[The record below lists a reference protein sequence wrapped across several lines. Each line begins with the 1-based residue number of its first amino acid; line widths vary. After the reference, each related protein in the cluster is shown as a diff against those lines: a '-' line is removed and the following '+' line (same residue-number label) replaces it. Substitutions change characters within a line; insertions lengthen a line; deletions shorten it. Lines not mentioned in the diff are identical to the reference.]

1 MLYWTTLLG
10 PTVSGLQGFRGI
22 CDQKT
27 KVAQEIQFFTHVV
40 GDPHTNTD
48 YSVACRYGMRRL
60 LWVRREQSWPKEM
73 MTREGRGKE
82 RERARRKEKEKRRSR
97 PLRELCHFCSI
108 LIAQVDT

>member
-1 MLYWTTLLG
+1 MPKKFSIY
-10 PTVSGLQGFRGI
+10 FR
-22 CDQKT
+22 
-27 KVAQEIQFFTHVV
+27 HVE

-48 YSVACRYGMRRL
+48 YSVACRYGTRRL

-73 MTREGRGKE
+73 MTREERGKE

-108 LIAQVDT
+108 LFTQVNT